1 MLEYKF
7 TTNQHS
13 QNLFKNNI
21 VPRLAYVQDINK
33 YHHQLSI
40 KHSHSQNLEI
50 LHVIKGCIIFEINQK
65 QYRLTPGDT
74 LVINPQ
80 QIHRIADSTSTLS
93 AIILGINN
101 LQIQGLAPNYLI
113 PLTVSPIISVT
124 SPLKNLQPYFI
135 LCKNLAMIHD
145 KRYLIN
151 NPQTTLLNSLITI
164 IHNFCK
170 SITKDEKTKDK
181 IADKIK
187 HYLDTHYREDIN
199 LEIISK
205 DLHLNKF
212 YISHCFKN
220 HMGISPMQ
228 YINKQRISEAQ
239 MLLLSTK
246 LTITEISFRCGFNN
260 SSYFQAIFKKTMG
273 ITPGQY
279 RKDW

>member
-21 VPRLAYVQDINK
+21 VPRLAYVQDINE
-33 YHHQLSI
+33 YHQQLSI
-40 KHSHSQNLEI
+40 KHSHSQILEI
-50 LHVIKGCIIFEINQK
+50 IHIIKGCIVFEINQK
-65 QYRLTPGDT
+65 QYRLISGDT

-80 QIHRIADSTSTLS
+80 QIHRISESTTTLS

-113 PLTVSPIISVT
+113 PRTSSPIISVA

-145 KRYLIN
+145 KRYLLN

-170 SITKDEKTKDK
+170 TTEKLEKNKDN
-181 IADKIK
+181 IAERIK
-187 HYLDTHYREDIN
+187 YYLDTHYCEDIN
-199 LEIISK
+199 LEKISK

-220 HMGISPMQ
+220 YLGISPMQ
-228 YINKQRISEAQ
+228 YVNKQRISEAQ
-239 MLLLSTK
+239 MLLISTK

-260 SSYFQAIFKKTMG
+260 SSYFQAMFKKALG